1 MAEPATGSHFV
12 TARRVLDGP
21 AGRAATA
28 LRRAPVSLV
37 LLAAW
42 WVLGIVTGALR
53 HGPSPDLAQWVSS
66 GVGSFGSG
74 HVWVLWT
81 SGLFA
86 SGIVEYLLVT
96 VVILA
101 VAVPT
106 ENRIGSVPFAA
117 AAVVTQGIG
126 SALAL
131 LIAWV
136 ASTVPNTWGIDLHG
150 HVIEDPLPWVLGT
163 LLASTAV
170 MDTLWRRRIRTLV
183 LVFLVTAALFAG
195 HLQDVTRLCAAAA
208 GVILGPWLCGRS
220 ARGPALGGTV
230 REQRTL
236 IALVVAAS
244 VLGPVL
250 AAFSPH
256 AIGPLSALRLLFDQV
271 PYSARELV
279 DVCADPAL
287 HNECRKG
294 QQALRLSG
302 LGPLVM
308 NLMPSIVL
316 LVSAE
321 GLRRGRRAGWLL
333 SVWAHIALIGIAAA
347 SLVAETTEQDA
358 TRSLLYGQHRHS
370 SVYMELAPLLA
381 LVAILVLLLASRRL
395 FRVRAPRG
403 TYPPVWLGPL
413 GALAV
418 ATLVYVGAGSL
429 LSDGFDRDP
438 GLWTLLRDMPRRL
451 VPPVYLQ
458 LFEPPVLPLT
468 SAATLL
474 FEWVGVLVWAVF
486 CGLMLRSFQMPAL
499 GYDADAQRRVREL
512 LHSPGGSSLSWM
524 TTWAGNHYWFSSDGR
539 HGVAYRVHSG
549 VALTTGDPIGDRDTL
564 VAAVDEFAV
573 YCAENGWTP
582 CLYSVGEPTAA
593 VAREHGW
600 TCLQVAEETVIRL
613 EGLAFSGK
621 KFQDVRTAL
630 NRARKDGVTAEWTSM
645 HDAPLA
651 VVEQIVAISE
661 EWVAD
666 KGLPEMGFTL
676 GGLEELRDPE
686 VRLLLAIDGDR
697 HVHAITSWM
706 PVYRDGTVVALTLD
720 FMRRRSD
727 GFRPSMEFLIASA
740 ALSAQEEGLEYLS
753 LSGAPLAAAGR
764 TDAVDRTALDAL
776 LEMLGRTLEPV
787 YGFRS
792 LLAFKSKFRPE
803 YRPLYMVFPDPAA
816 LPAIGLAVGRAYLP
830 DVSLGQGRRLLTQ
843 LLRR

>member
-1 MAEPATGSHFV
+1 MAEPATGSHV
-12 TARRVLDGP
+12 LTTRRVLGGP
-21 AGRAATA
+21 ARRTATA
-28 LRRAPVSLV
+28 LRRAPASLA
-37 LLAAW
+37 LLALL
-42 WVLGIVTGALR
+42 WVLGLMTGSLR
-53 HGPSPDLAQWVSS
+53 HGPSPDIARWVSS
-66 GVGSFGSG
+66 GVESFGDG
-74 HVWVLWT
+74 HPWVLWS

-86 SGIVEYLLVT
+86 SGIVEYVLVT
-96 VVILA
+96 VVVLA
-101 VAVPT
+101 VAVPV
-106 ENRIGSVPFAA
+106 EHRIGTGRFVV
-117 AAVVTQGIG
+117 AAVVTQGVG
-126 SALAL
+126 AALAL
-131 LIAWV
+131 LIALL
-136 ASTVPNTWGIDLHG
+136 ASTVPNTWGIELHG
-150 HVIEDPLPWVLGT
+150 HVVEDPLAWVLGT

-195 HLQDVTRLCAAAA
+195 HLQDVTRLCAAVA

-220 ARGPALGGTV
+220 ARGPALGGSV

-244 VLGPVL
+244 VLGPIV

-256 AIGPLSALRLLFDQV
+256 AIGPLSALRMLFDQV

-287 HNECRKG
+287 HDECRKG

-302 LGPLVM
+302 LGPLMM

-316 LVSAE
+316 LVSAD
-321 GLRRGRRAGWLL
+321 GLRRGRHAGWLL
-333 SVWAHIALIGIAAA
+333 SVWAHTALIGTAAA
-347 SLVAETTEQDA
+347 SLVAEATEQDE

-370 SVYMELAPLLA
+370 SVYMELTPLLA
-381 LVAILVLLLASRRL
+381 LVAILMVLLASRRL
-395 FRVRAPRG
+395 FEVRAPRG
-403 TYPPVWLGPL
+403 TYPPVWLGTL

-429 LSDGFDRDP
+429 LSGGFDRDP
-438 GLWTLLRDMPRRL
+438 GTWTLLRDMPRRL
-451 VPPVYLQ
+451 IPPVYLQ

-474 FEWVGVLVWAVF
+474 FEWAGVLVWLVF
-486 CGLMLRSFQMPAL
+486 CVLMLRSFRVPAL
-499 GYDADAQRRVREL
+499 GHDVDAQRRVRQL

-524 TTWAGNHYWFSSDGR
+524 TTWDGNHYWFSSDDR
-539 HGVAYRVHSG
+539 HAVAYRVHAG
-549 VALTTGDPIGDRDTL
+549 VALTTCDPIGDRGTL
-564 VAAVDEFAV
+564 LAAIDEFAAF
-573 YCAENGWTP
+573 CAENGWTP
-582 CLYSVGEPTAA
+582 CLYSVGEPTA
-593 VAREHGW
+593 VIAREHGW
-600 TCLQVAEETVIRL
+600 TCLQVAEETVIQL
-613 EGLAFSGK
+613 DGLAFTGK

-630 NRARKDGVTAEWTSM
+630 NRARKDGVTAEWTSL

-686 VRLLLAIDGDR
+686 VRLLLAIDEDR
-697 HVHAITSWM
+697 HVHAVTSWM
-706 PVYRDGTVVALTLD
+706 PVYRDGALVALTLD

-740 ALSAQEEGLEYLS
+740 ASAAQEQGLEYLS
-753 LSGAPLAAAGR
+753 LSGAPLAAAAR
-764 TDAVDRTALDAL
+764 SDAMDRTTLDAL
-776 LEMLGRTLEPV
+776 LELLGRTLEPV

-792 LLAFKSKFRPE
+792 LLAFKSKFQPE
-803 YRPLYMVFPDPAA
+803 YRPVYMVFPDPAA
-816 LPAIGLAVGRAYLP
+816 LPAIGVAVGHAYLP
-830 DVSLGQGRRLLTQ
+830 DVSLGQGRRLLAR